1 MEDDNLVEMFRE
13 WIFKIANIQHSIP
26 YYKRI
31 LSRHSQYLNLIT
43 AYKDLLMIDYSL
55 KYYKEY
61 CVDFRGR
68 IYVKNTM
75 FNYQASKIIRSKVDL
90 PILSIFINPAILA
103 HMLIKLINN
112 IYNKNERV
120 IIEYITNDDFKIDI
134 NELKY
139 FKRSRLPKGM
149 FADLSNDERL
159 LLLKYLS
166 QLRLILFF

>member
-1 MEDDNLVEMFRE
+1 
-13 WIFKIANIQHSIP
+13 
-26 YYKRI
+26 
-31 LSRHSQYLNLIT
+31 
-43 AYKDLLMIDYSL
+43 
-55 KYYKEY
+55 
-61 CVDFRGR
+61 
-68 IYVKNTM
+68 
-75 FNYQASKIIRSKVDL
+75 
-90 PILSIFINPAILA
+90 
-103 HMLIKLINN
+103 MLIKLINN